1 MSGAGMSVQEPRR
14 GGVNT
19 KLLAMD
25 TIGGCSQVKEPLV
38 ASMSCSSENV
48 GDLEVA
54 GTLAGGCGPSFCNEE
69 MLSGGIGLGTLE
81 REVMHVY
88 TR

>member
-1 MSGAGMSVQEPRR
+1 MSGAGMDVQEPCS

-38 ASMSCSSENV
+38 ASMSCSSEDV
-48 GDLEVA
+48 RDVLDESA
-54 GTLAGGCGPSFCNEE
+54 GTWGTPVHWCVVESQLFLMRRGRHVV
-69 MLSGGIGLGTLE
+69 LG
-81 REVMHVY
+81 
-88 TR
+88 

>member
-1 MSGAGMSVQEPRR
+1 MSAQEPHK

-25 TIGGCSQVKEPLV
+25 TIGRCSQVKEPLV
-38 ASMSCSSENV
+38 ASMSCSGEHV
-48 GDLEVA
+48 GDLEDA
-54 GTLAGGCGPSFCNEE
+54 GILAGGCGPSVSDEE
-69 MLSGGIGLGTLE
+69 RLSCGTGIGTLE
-81 REVMHVY
+81 QVVMHVY